1 MTEAPPY
8 LLIGSPDGAN
18 LPVRI
23 ALEALALP
31 YERRP
36 VDRAGGEHREAAYL
50 ALNPQGLIPVLIDGD
65 RPIFETGAIL
75 LHLAEAAGRH
85 GPAGPAMGAPG
96 LRPRLL
102 KWLFYLS
109 NTVHADFRVG
119 VRPDRYVP
127 EGMAGALR
135 EGVAARLEGHLDLIE
150 AQLPERGGLVAE
162 TPGIVEIYLACLVRW
177 AQLYPIAAPLM
188 AGIGER
194 PRLRALAGEIEAW
207 PAARAAAEGDGIP
220 PDAIVTAPRRP
231 DLPAGV
237 VTG

>member
-1 MTEAPPY
+1 MTGAIPY
-8 LLIGSPDGAN
+8 VLIGSPDGAS

-23 ALEALALP
+23 ALEAMALP

-36 VDRAGGEHREAAYL
+36 VDRAIAENLKPAYL
-50 ALNPQGLIPVLIDGD
+50 ALNPQGLIPVLLDGD
-65 RPIFETGAIL
+65 TPIFETGAIL

-127 EGMAGALR
+127 DGMTDALR

-150 AQLPERGGLVAE
+150 AQLPERGGLVAA
-162 TPGIVEIYLACLVRW
+162 TPGIVERRWLTSLSRRQRAISRSRPAILASRSSTCVST
-177 AQLYPIAAPLM
+177 
-188 AGIGER
+188 
-194 PRLRALAGEIEAW
+194 RA
-207 PAARAAAEGDGIP
+207 R
-220 PDAIVTAPRRP
+220 
-231 DLPAGV
+231 
-237 VTG
+237 